1 MIKKIN
7 LKQIYKDRNGN
18 EIETLADD
26 SYNLI
31 QDKIN
36 EIIDALNQTPT
47 PTHKRKYFVPKV
59 GEKYWVIDEL
69 SIFIE
74 FTNTKEDYD
83 EINIKSGNCFATEQ
97 DAQDELNRRQALV
110 RIWNNYDDKYAWEI
124 DWDNSDQVKYGID
137 YEHSRKKLSGNY
149 FSEYQF
155 NTELPYFKSA
165 EDRNQFVEDNE
176 KDLLTVFNIKK

>member
-1 MIKKIN
+1 MKKYYIKTQFKPGYESTIVSEVTEHEIKEL
-7 LKQIYKDRNGN
+7 LKNN
-18 EIETLADD
+18 PEL
-26 SYNLI
+26 L
-31 QDKIN
+31 
-36 EIIDALNQTPT
+36 TPT

-59 GEKYWVIDEL
+59 GEEYWVIDEL

-97 DAQDELNRRQALV
+97 DAQDELNRRQAIV